1 MRGLRLVYRRRALP
15 LNTSATMPES
25 VNFEGRRSKRSVYGL
40 APSDWT
46 PVGDGHFVQQ
56 IVLSPEELQ
65 KDEHPMFHR
74 CADAHNAVTASFH
87 TIDGSQAV
95 IGVTHA
101 VQKTDI
107 ENPVPREPHPHSEN
121 VTYHHETPE
130 TRQVMQFHHVGVA
143 GDGNTHTAVFLNT
156 DHKASEIAT
165 LMNQEG
171 MEGATAVRAPVVM
184 QPTEGPHKGK
194 FLYRKEPVMTDDG
207 VNPAMV
213 AFGNNAVTT
222 PKIPL
227 RCQPDFY
234 CPVSLN
240 MARHH
245 CLLLG
250 RVHSA
255 RPIFP
260 DFLNTAR
267 HLDSASP

>member
-1 MRGLRLVYRRRALP
+1 MRGLRLVYRRRVP
-15 LNTSATMPES
+15 PPNTSATMPAPT
-25 VNFEGRRSKRSVYGL
+25 NFEGRRSKRTVYGL

-46 PVGDGHFVQQ
+46 QVGDGHFVQQ
-56 IVLSPEELQ
+56 VVQSPEELQ

-74 CADAHNAVTASFH
+74 CADAHNAITASFH

-101 VQKTDI
+101 VQKADI

-156 DHKASEIAT
+156 EHKASEIAT

-194 FLYRKEPVMTDDG
+194 FLYRKEPVKTDEG

-222 PKIPL
+222 SKIPPCPSRASL
-227 RCQPDFY
+227 FLFLPFSCTRPDTIAF
-234 CPVSLN
+234 CFARFSL
-240 MARHH
+240 
-245 CLLLG
+245 
-250 RVHSA
+250 
-255 RPIFP
+255 FP
-260 DFLNTAR
+260 
-267 HLDSASP
+267 